1 MIVTIL
7 LSLMMM
13 AGLFLMLLSG
23 IGFIQDKRFFTSAPR
38 EVQDAVQP
46 REERFRGA
54 HAVGWVMAA
63 VSLLMMGGAIVIG
76 AADGIRAGYSFGH
89 FFVRFLVMLLL
100 LKAFDILFFDWV
112 LLCNAG
118 LGFFPHFYPETKEV
132 LGRHLF
138 GYNIRTH
145 LTHIAVFPFAAAALA
160 WICTVI

>member
-38 EVQDAVQP
+38 EVQDAVHP
-46 REERFRGA
+46 RAERFRGA
-54 HAVGWVMAA
+54 HAIGWVMAA

-76 AADGIRAGYSFGH
+76 AVDGIRAGYSFGQ
-89 FFVRFLVMLLL
+89 FFVHFLVMLLL
-100 LKAFDILFFDWV
+100 LKAFDILFFDWI

-118 LGFFPHFYPETKEV
+118 FGFFPHFYPETKEV

-145 LTHIAVFPFAAAALA
+145 LIHIAVFPFAAAALA
-160 WICTVI
+160 WICTMI

>member
-23 IGFIQDKRFFTSAPR
+23 IGFIQDKRFFTSAPH

-76 AADGIRAGYSFGH
+76 AADVIRAGYSFGQ

-118 LGFFPHFYPETKEV
+118 LGFFPHFYPEVKGIV
-132 LGRHLF
+132 GPHLF
-138 GYNIRTH
+138 GYNWKTH
-145 LTHIAVFPFAAAALA
+145 LTHIVAGIPLSALLA
-160 WICTVI
+160 WICTLF